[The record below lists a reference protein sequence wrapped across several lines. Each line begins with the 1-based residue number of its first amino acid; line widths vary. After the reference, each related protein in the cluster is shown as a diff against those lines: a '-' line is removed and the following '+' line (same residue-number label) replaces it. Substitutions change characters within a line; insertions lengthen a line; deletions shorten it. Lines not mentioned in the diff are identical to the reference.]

1 MTSIKKL
8 SIHNVA
14 LELVREKITMLKTL
28 LEDNREGLVS
38 DTKSTAGDKHET
50 SRAMGHLEQEKLN
63 AQFLEAEKLLSL
75 LSSIDLE
82 RKIEKV
88 QMGSIIETTMGS
100 FYLSVGLGQIKVE
113 NETIYCISP
122 QSPIGSILLSKEKGD
137 NINWQNTTIQILN
150 VY

>member
-1 MTSIKKL
+1 MTSKKKL

-50 SRAMGHLEQEKLN
+50 SRAIGHLEQEKLN

-122 QSPIGSILLSKEKGD
+122 QSPIGSILLSKEKGN

>member
-1 MTSIKKL
+1 MTSKKKL

-75 LSSIDLE
+75 LCSIDLE

-122 QSPIGSILLSKEKGD
+122 QSPIGSILLSKEKGN